1 MFSNALAPGRARFI
15 AVRSRL
21 LLICLF
27 LVFLVGYEL
36 FQAQALAAERFVPI
50 GNAAVLDTK
59 TGLMWEEKTLDNTSR
74 LMTWPEAR
82 AYCRDLTLA
91 GFRDWRLPTPLEF
104 KTLMD
109 QRFSPAAPAGLFRF
123 PLAWCWTAWRFPLCS
138 EAWMFD
144 FAAGTIIK
152 ADHRTGLFVRGVR
165 THRGSLAIALDSD
178 QDHVLTSEDMC
189 PETAAG
195 LPVDS
200 AGCPRDSDEDGVD
213 DALDRCPGTTLFSAV
228 NVSGCEPGEA
238 ALKPNSQRERTF
250 SSTSAR

>member
-21 LLICLF
+21 LLICFFLIILVCYDLF
-27 LVFLVGYEL
+27 HSKAV
-36 FQAQALAAERFVPI
+36 AAERFVPI

-59 TGLMWEEKTLDNTSR
+59 TGLMWEEKTLESAGR

-82 AYCRDLTLA
+82 AYCRALTLA

-109 QRFSPAAPAGLFRF
+109 HRFAPAAPAGLFRF

-144 FAAGTIIK
+144 FAAGIITR
-152 ADHRTGLFVRGVR
+152 ADHRTGLFVQAVR
-165 THRGSLAIALDSD
+165 THRGTLAAALDSD
-178 QDHVLTSEDMC
+178 RDHVLTGEDMC
-189 PETAAG
+189 PETPAG

-200 AGCPRDSDEDGVD
+200 AGCPRDSDEDGVG
-213 DALDRCPGTTLFSAV
+213 DALDRCPGTPLFSAV
-228 NVSGCEPGEA
+228 DASGCEPEE
-238 ALKPNSQRERTF
+238 ALKPNPPRERTTL
-250 SSTSAR
+250 STSAR